1 MHRPTLVV
9 AIVLLQTRA
18 FQRPPRHVQS
28 LAPVRAAAA
37 DDVNSLM
44 TQLNAAVQQ
53 EDFRKAAELKK
64 QLDALRGDGGGS
76 NNKRGDW
83 ASRGAPGWL
92 QARLQDL
99 GMRFPT
105 PVQEAA
111 LDAVDGS
118 TDVVV
123 SAPTGSGKT
132 LAFLAPLLAV
142 LDTKLAER
150 ERTQLDAG
158 ANLGLLTPQAAMAT
172 FSPALWTSAQNLE
185 GFRPPRFGDP
195 RGAPLA
201 LVLCPSRALALQL
214 GTACFTIVGG
224 TNRNQGSYF
233 PYASAS

>member
-64 QLDALRGDGGGS
+64 KLEALNGGPA
-76 NNKRGDW
+76 KRSGDW

-99 GMRFPT
+99 GMRFPH
-105 PVQEAA
+105 
-111 LDAVDGS
+111 
-118 TDVVV
+118 
-123 SAPTGSGKT
+123 TGPRSSFRSGI
-132 LAFLAPLLAV
+132 
-142 LDTKLAER
+142 
-150 ERTQLDAG
+150 
-158 ANLGLLTPQAAMAT
+158 
-172 FSPALWTSAQNLE
+172 
-185 GFRPPRFGDP
+185 RF
-195 RGAPLA
+195 
-201 LVLCPSRALALQL
+201 
-214 GTACFTIVGG
+214 
-224 TNRNQGSYF
+224 
-233 PYASAS
+233 